1 MCWSPEERKA
11 NLIARRSVGEVG
23 YVGQVKRALGYK
35 IAPEEDS
42 VDKATRE
49 RLDALTE
56 ELRRVN
62 ECRRAEELA
71 GQDQRTVPQGGQPK
85 EAGSG

>member
-23 YVGQVKRALGYK
+23 YVGQVQRALGYK

-42 VDKATRE
+42 VDEATRE
-49 RLDALTE
+49 RLDALTV
-56 ELRRVN
+56 ELWRVN
-62 ECRRAEELA
+62 ESRRAEELVGKA
-71 GQDQRTVPQGGQPK
+71 PQMAAQGGRPK
-85 EAGSG
+85 EAESD